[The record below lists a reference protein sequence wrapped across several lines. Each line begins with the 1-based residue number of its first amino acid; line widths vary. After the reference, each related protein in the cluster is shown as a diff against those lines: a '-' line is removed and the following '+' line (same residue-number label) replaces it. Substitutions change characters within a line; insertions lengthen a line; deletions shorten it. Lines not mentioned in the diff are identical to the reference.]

1 MPRFLAQLDEKATF
15 PVKPLCSRWL
25 FHYGMNVAQLR
36 EALASLPDDLDVFI
50 VDDGEVFS
58 PTLTPGELTSNNVRI
73 QDEDRAMLAQREADL
88 DEEALRADYTEDFAY
103 WQKDYPTYEDFA
115 RWVHETHEQDKIQ
128 INTARPVV
136 FLVR

>member
-25 FHYGMNVAQLR
+25 FHYGMNVAHLR

-58 PTLTPGELTSNNVRI
+58 PTLTPGELTVCQNSEWETSWNSTTGSTLEPRGI
-73 QDEDRAMLAQREADL
+73 CSAKESARAGVIPNWHSSHHPLAQA
-88 DEEALRADYTEDFAY
+88 
-103 WQKDYPTYEDFA
+103 K
-115 RWVHETHEQDKIQ
+115 
-128 INTARPVV
+128 
-136 FLVR
+136 

>member
-25 FHYGMNVAQLR
+25 FHYGMNVAHLR

-58 PTLTPGELTSNNVRI
+58 PTLTPGELTVRQNSEWETSWNSTTGSTFEPRGI
-73 QDEDRAMLAQREADL
+73 CSAKESARAGVIPNWHSSHHPLAQV
-88 DEEALRADYTEDFAY
+88 
-103 WQKDYPTYEDFA
+103 K
-115 RWVHETHEQDKIQ
+115 
-128 INTARPVV
+128 
-136 FLVR
+136 

>member
-1 MPRFLAQLDEKATF
+1 
-15 PVKPLCSRWL
+15 
-25 FHYGMNVAQLR
+25 MNVAQLR

-58 PTLTPGELTSNNVRI
+58 PTLTPGELKSNNVRI
-73 QDEDRAMLAQREADL
+73 QDDGRAMLAQREANL
-88 DEEALRADYTEDFAY
+88 DDDTLRAVYIEDADF

-115 RWVHETHEQDKIQ
+115 RWNRETHEQNKIQ
-128 INTARPVV
+128 INTARRVV